1 MRVFWSVGR
10 EDQSADFR
18 AKLID
23 PLDCAGLVEPE
34 FFQQSFIGD
43 LLHLEHDPVPNV
55 RMALARML
63 AAADLTTLPSAVLVL
78 QRLSQ
83 DPDMCALLCGS

>member
-1 MRVFWSVGR
+1 MGCNG
-10 EDQSADFR
+10 
-18 AKLID
+18 
-23 PLDCAGLVEPE
+23 PLCAGLVDPE
-34 FFQQSFIGD
+34 FFQQQFVGD

-83 DPDMCALLCGS
+83 DEDMYANSLKKCNRLVAFRDK

>member
-1 MRVFWSVGR
+1 MMGCNG
-10 EDQSADFR
+10 
-18 AKLID
+18 
-23 PLDCAGLVEPE
+23 PLCAGLVDPE
-34 FFQQSFIGD
+34 FFQQQFVGD

-83 DPDMCALLCGS
+83 DEDMYANSLKKCNRLVAFRDK

>member
-1 MRVFWSVGR
+1 MVQGR
-10 EDQSADFR
+10 GDQSLEPQTKCVTF
-18 AKLID
+18 
-23 PLDCAGLVEPE
+23 LDCAGLVEPE

-83 DPDMCALLCGS
+83 DPDMCALCCDF